1 LSVIALFSPPFFAV
15 YFPKRIFFRK
25 QPACFQYM
33 LKAKRGDFA
42 RASEA
47 QFIGGDSRKPLPK
60 EGQDP

>member
-1 LSVIALFSPPFFAV
+1 
-15 YFPKRIFFRK
+15 
-25 QPACFQYM
+25 M